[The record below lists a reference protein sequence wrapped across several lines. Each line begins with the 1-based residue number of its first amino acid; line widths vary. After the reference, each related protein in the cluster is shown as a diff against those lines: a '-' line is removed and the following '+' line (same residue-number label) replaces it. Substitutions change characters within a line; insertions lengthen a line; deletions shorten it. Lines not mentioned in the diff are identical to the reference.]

1 MHRDLKPQNIILDQ
15 KSENAV
21 LKLAD
26 FGLAK
31 YAKNKDGGY
40 EDDFGDDEMNTV
52 CGTPVYWAPEIGER
66 AGYNDKADLWSIG
79 VIFLEMLVGTKP
91 WEHCENRKQEG
102 RVKKE
107 FWKMFAMK

>member
-15 KSENAV
+15 KNENAV

-31 YAKNKDGGY
+31 YAKSSKDDLM
-40 EDDFGDDEMNTV
+40 DDFERDEMNTV

-66 AGYNDKADLWSIG
+66 SGYNDQADLWSIG
-79 VIFLEMLVGTKP
+79 VILLEMLIGRKP
-91 WEHCENRKQEG
+91 WEHCLNRKQE
-102 RVKKE
+102 
-107 FWKMFAMK
+107 